1 MVRKTRKI
9 KNNAGKAM
17 TVPQL
22 RRAFEHIDQF
32 VAKKGT
38 DVEAFRKEWKK
49 TFGKEVSKA
58 ASEDYLKFVKSKK
71 SQRGGSSSMSPASIG
86 YDMRAG
92 TDTPYGSFNKYVSD
106 GFGFANADSV
116 AAACGREN
124 ISPRL
129 PVMESPVAMLPAD
142 LGSNKVGGRRRKT
155 RKQKGGAF
163 TIAQFLSNGAE
174 AMQRPMGMG
183 TVLSPNTAGPFYAS
197 QMLAKGYPTGTA
209 GIFNSPRPEIPAF
222 NFPTPGTTHAAY
234 VSPSSRL
241 V

>member
-1 MVRKTRKI
+1 MVRKTRKA
-9 KNNAGKAM
+9 KKATGKAM
-17 TVPQL
+17 SVPQL
-22 RRAFEHIDQF
+22 RRAFEHIDSF

-38 DVEAFRKEWKK
+38 DIDGFRKEWKK

-58 ASEDYLKFVKSKK
+58 AAEDYLKFVKSKK
-71 SQRGGSSSMSPASIG
+71 SQKGGGALTMTPAALG

-92 TDTPYGSFNKYVSD
+92 TDTPYGSFPSYVSG

-124 ISPRL
+124 ITPK
-129 PVMESPVAMLPAD
+129 LPAD
-142 LGSNKVGGRRRKT
+142 LGSNKVGGGRRKT

-163 TIAQFLSNGAE
+163 SLAQFLSNGAE
-174 AMQRPMGMG
+174 ALQRPIGMG
-183 TVLSPNTAGPFYAS
+183 SVLTPNTAGALYTT
-197 QMLAKGYPTGTA
+197 QMLAKGHPTGTN
-209 GIFNSPRPEIPAF
+209 GVFNSPRPEVPAF
-222 NFPTPGTTHAAY
+222 NFPTPGTSYAAY

>member
-9 KNNAGKAM
+9 KNTAGKAM

-71 SQRGGSSSMSPASIG
+71 SQRGGSSGISPASIG

-106 GFGFANADSV
+106 GFGFANVDSV

-124 ISPRL
+124 ITPR
-129 PVMESPVAMLPAD
+129 LPAD

-155 RKQKGGAF
+155 RKQKGG
-163 TIAQFLSNGAE
+163 TIAQFLTHGAE
-174 AMQRPMGMG
+174 AMQRPIGMG
-183 TVLSPNTAGPFYAS
+183 SVLSPNTVGPLYAS
-197 QMLAKGYPTGTA
+197 QMLAKGYPTGA
-209 GIFNSPRPEIPAF
+209 SGIFNSPRPEIPAF
-222 NFPTPGTTHAAY
+222 NFPTPGATYAAY

>member
-9 KNNAGKAM
+9 KNNSAKAM

-38 DVEAFRKEWKK
+38 NVEAFRKEWKK

-71 SQRGGSSSMSPASIG
+71 SQRGGSGMSPASIG

-92 TDTPYGSFNKYVSD
+92 TDTPYGSFNKYVGD

-129 PVMESPVAMLPAD
+129 PVMEMLPA
-142 LGSNKVGGRRRKT
+142 SNKVGGRRRKT

-174 AMQRPMGMG
+174 AMQRPIGMG
-183 TVLSPNTAGPFYAS
+183 TVLSPNTAGPLYTS

-222 NFPTPGTTHAAY
+222 NFPTPGATHAAY